1 MSRLPGGVGAER
13 SRHPPRGQGA
23 GLARAW
29 RARPA
34 TRWPR
39 RAPCGHRRRRRR
51 SEPPN
56 RAENTVRRTIF
67 VAAALAAVLT
77 AGGAAAQDYPN
88 RPIRLVVAFAAG
100 GTTDFVARQLAEK
113 AKASLGQNI
122 VVENKPGANGAIGSE
137 YVAKSEPDGYT
148 LFFSTA
154 GALAINPSMR
164 SDLPYDPIK
173 DFTPIVPV
181 ARNTVLFA
189 VNPTLGVATAQE
201 MIARAK
207 EKPGTI
213 TVAITGVGAIS
224 HLAIEMLQVAAG
236 IKLQYVPYRG
246 AGQAVADF
254 IGGQLNA
261 MSAEVPVLM
270 PQIKAGKAAI
280 LAVSAQNRS
289 DVLPEVPTFA
299 ELGYPDVIADN
310 WSGVLAPPKTP
321 AAIVA
326 RLNQAFNAE
335 VRRRFAENGVSTIGG
350 TPEDLTE
357 LIKSETARWR
367 KVVKET
373 GVKSE

>member
-1 MSRLPGGVGAER
+1 V
-13 SRHPPRGQGA
+13 
-23 GLARAW
+23 
-29 RARPA
+29 
-34 TRWPR
+34 
-39 RAPCGHRRRRRR
+39 
-51 SEPPN
+51 
-56 RAENTVRRTIF
+56 
-67 VAAALAAVLT
+67 LAAVLA
-77 AGGAAAQDYPN
+77 AGGAAAQDYPT
-88 RPIRLVVAFAAG
+88 RPIRLIVAFAAG
-100 GTTDFVARQLAEK
+100 GTTDFVARQLAER

-122 VVENKPGANGAIGSE
+122 VVENKPGANGAIGAE
-137 YVAKSEPDGYT
+137 FVAKSEPDGYT

-224 HLAIEMLQVAAG
+224 HLAIEMLQIAAG

-270 PQIKAGKAAI
+270 PQIKAGKATI

-321 AAIVA
+321 PAIVA
-326 RLNQAFNAE
+326 RLNQAFNAVVRDPE

-373 GVKSE
+373 GVKGGE

>member
-1 MSRLPGGVGAER
+1 M
-13 SRHPPRGQGA
+13 
-23 GLARAW
+23 
-29 RARPA
+29 
-34 TRWPR
+34 
-39 RAPCGHRRRRRR
+39 RR
-51 SEPPN
+51 SSF
-56 RAENTVRRTIF
+56 I
-67 VAAALAAVLT
+67 AATLAAVLA

-100 GTTDFVARQLAEK
+100 GTTDFVARQLAER

-122 VVENKPGANGAIGSE
+122 VVENKPGANGAIGAE
-137 YVAKSEPDGYT
+137 FVAKSEPDGYT

-154 GALAINPSMR
+154 GALAINPTMR

-224 HLAIEMLQVAAG
+224 HLAIEMLQIAAG

-270 PQIKAGKAAI
+270 PQIKAGKATI

-289 DVLPEVPTFA
+289 EVLPEVPTFA

-321 AAIVA
+321 PAIVA
-326 RLNQAFNAE
+326 RLNQAFNAVVRDPE

-357 LIKSETARWR
+357 LIKSETSRWR

-373 GVKSE
+373 GVKGE

>member
-1 MSRLPGGVGAER
+1 V
-13 SRHPPRGQGA
+13 
-23 GLARAW
+23 
-29 RARPA
+29 
-34 TRWPR
+34 
-39 RAPCGHRRRRRR
+39 RR
-51 SEPPN
+51 SSFI
-56 RAENTVRRTIF
+56 AT
-67 VAAALAAVLT
+67 ALAVVLV
-77 AGGAAAQDYPN
+77 AGGAAAQDYPT
-88 RPIRLVVAFAAG
+88 RPIRLIVAFAAG
-100 GTTDFVARQLAEK
+100 GTTDFVARQLAER

-122 VVENKPGANGAIGSE
+122 VVENKPGANGAIGAE
-137 YVAKSEPDGYT
+137 FVAKSEPDGYT

-173 DFTPIVPV
+173 DFTPIVPI

-224 HLAIEMLQVAAG
+224 HLAIEMLQIAAG
-236 IKLQYVPYRG
+236 IKMQYVPYRG

-270 PQIKAGKAAI
+270 PQIKAGKAKI

-326 RLNQAFNAE
+326 RLNQAFNAVVRDPE

-357 LIKSETARWR
+357 LIKSETTRWR

-373 GVKSE
+373 GVKGE

>member
-1 MSRLPGGVGAER
+1 V
-13 SRHPPRGQGA
+13 
-23 GLARAW
+23 
-29 RARPA
+29 
-34 TRWPR
+34 
-39 RAPCGHRRRRRR
+39 RR
-51 SEPPN
+51 SPII
-56 RAENTVRRTIF
+56 AAA
-67 VAAALAAVLT
+67 VAAILA
-77 AGGAAAQDYPN
+77 AGGAAAQDYPS

-100 GTTDFVARQLAEK
+100 GTTDFVARQIAEK
-113 AKASLGQNI
+113 AKASLGQSI
-122 VVENKPGANGAIGSE
+122 VVENKPGANGAIGADF
-137 YVAKSEPDGYT
+137 VAKAEPDGYT

-173 DFTPIVPV
+173 DFTPIVPI

-224 HLAIEMLQVAAG
+224 HLAIEMLQLAAG

-270 PQIKAGKAAI
+270 PQIKAGKAKI

-289 DVLPEVPTFA
+289 DVLPDVPTFA
-299 ELGYPDVIADN
+299 ELGYPGVVADN
-310 WSGVLAPPKTP
+310 WSGVLAPPNTP
-321 AAIVA
+321 PAIVA
-326 RLNQAFNAE
+326 KLNQAFNVVVRDPE
-335 VRRRFAENGVSTIGG
+335 VRRRFAENGVSTMGG
-350 TPEDLTE
+350 TPEELTE
-357 LIKSETARWR
+357 LIRSETARWR

-373 GVKSE
+373 GVKAE

>member
-1 MSRLPGGVGAER
+1 M
-13 SRHPPRGQGA
+13 
-23 GLARAW
+23 
-29 RARPA
+29 
-34 TRWPR
+34 
-39 RAPCGHRRRRRR
+39 RR
-51 SEPPN
+51 SS
-56 RAENTVRRTIF
+56 F
-67 VAAALAAVLT
+67 VAAVLAAALA

-100 GTTDFVARQLAEK
+100 GTTDFVARQLAER
-113 AKASLGQNI
+113 AKASLGQSI
-122 VVENKPGANGAIGSE
+122 VVENKPGANGAIGAE

-154 GALAINPSMR
+154 GALAINPTMR

-224 HLAIEMLQVAAG
+224 HLAIEMLQIAAG

-270 PQIKAGKAAI
+270 PQIKAGKATI

-326 RLNQAFNAE
+326 RLNQAFNAVVRDPE

>member
-1 MSRLPGGVGAER
+1 
-13 SRHPPRGQGA
+13 
-23 GLARAW
+23 
-29 RARPA
+29 
-34 TRWPR
+34 
-39 RAPCGHRRRRRR
+39 
-51 SEPPN
+51 
-56 RAENTVRRTIF
+56 VRRNSIVAAA
-67 VAAALAAVLT
+67 VAAALA
-77 AGGAAAQDYPN
+77 AGGAAAQDYPS

-100 GTTDFVARQLAEK
+100 GTTDFVARQIAEK
-113 AKASLGQNI
+113 AKASLGQSI
-122 VVENKPGANGAIGSE
+122 VVENKPGANGAIGADF
-137 YVAKSEPDGYT
+137 VAKAEPDGYT

-173 DFTPIVPV
+173 DFTPIVPI

-189 VNPTLGVATAQE
+189 VNPTLGVSTAQE

-224 HLAIEMLQVAAG
+224 HLAIEMLQAAAG

-270 PQIKAGKAAI
+270 PQIKAGKAKI
-280 LAVSAQNRS
+280 LAVSAQSRS
-289 DVLPEVPTFA
+289 DVLPDVPTFV
-299 ELGYPDVIADN
+299 ELGYPDVVADN
-310 WSGVLAPPKTP
+310 WSGVLAPPNTP
-321 AAIVA
+321 PAIVA
-326 RLNQAFNAE
+326 KLNQAFNAVVRDPE
-335 VRRRFAENGVSTIGG
+335 VRRRFADNGVSTIGG
-350 TPEDLTE
+350 TPEELTE
-357 LIKSETARWR
+357 LIRSETARWR

-373 GVKSE
+373 GVKAE

>member
-1 MSRLPGGVGAER
+1 M
-13 SRHPPRGQGA
+13 
-23 GLARAW
+23 
-29 RARPA
+29 
-34 TRWPR
+34 
-39 RAPCGHRRRRRR
+39 
-51 SEPPN
+51 
-56 RAENTVRRTIF
+56 RRTSFI
-67 VAAALAAVLT
+67 AAALAAALA

-100 GTTDFVARQLAEK
+100 GTTDFVARQLAER
-113 AKASLGQNI
+113 AKASLGQSI
-122 VVENKPGANGAIGSE
+122 VVENKPGANGAIGAE

-154 GALAINPSMR
+154 GALAINPTMR

-224 HLAIEMLQVAAG
+224 HLAIEMLQIAAG

-270 PQIKAGKAAI
+270 PQIKAGKATI

-326 RLNQAFNAE
+326 RLNQAFNAVVRDPE

>member
-1 MSRLPGGVGAER
+1 M
-13 SRHPPRGQGA
+13 
-23 GLARAW
+23 LAI
-29 RARPA
+29 
-34 TRWPR
+34 
-39 RAPCGHRRRRRR
+39 
-51 SEPPN
+51 
-56 RAENTVRRTIF
+56 V
-67 VAAALAAVLT
+67 LA
-77 AGGAAAQDYPN
+77 AGGAAAQDYPS
-88 RPIRLVVAFAAG
+88 RPIRMIVAFAAG

-113 AKASLGQNI
+113 AKAYLGQSI
-122 VVENKPGANGAIGSE
+122 VVENKPGANGAIGADF
-137 YVAKSEPDGYT
+137 VAKSEPDGYT

-164 SDLPYDPIK
+164 TDLPYDPIK
-173 DFTPIVPV
+173 DFTPIVPT

-224 HLAIEMLQVAAG
+224 HLAIEMLQLAAG

-270 PQIKAGKAAI
+270 PQIKAGKAKI
-280 LAVSAQNRS
+280 LAVSAQSRS

-299 ELGYPDVIADN
+299 ELGYPDVVADN
-310 WSGVLAPPKTP
+310 WSGVLAPPNTP
-321 AAIVA
+321 PAIVA
-326 RLNQAFNAE
+326 RLNQAFNAVVRDPE

-350 TPEDLTE
+350 TPQDLTE
-357 LIKSETARWR
+357 LIRSETARWR

-373 GVKSE
+373 GVKSGE

>member
-1 MSRLPGGVGAER
+1 M
-13 SRHPPRGQGA
+13 
-23 GLARAW
+23 
-29 RARPA
+29 
-34 TRWPR
+34 
-39 RAPCGHRRRRRR
+39 RR
-51 SEPPN
+51 SS
-56 RAENTVRRTIF
+56 F
-67 VAAALAAVLT
+67 VAAALAAVLA

-100 GTTDFVARQLAEK
+100 GTTDFVARQLAER
-113 AKASLGQNI
+113 AKASLGQSI
-122 VVENKPGANGAIGSE
+122 VVENKPGANGAIGAE

-154 GALAINPSMR
+154 GALAINPTMR

-224 HLAIEMLQVAAG
+224 HLAIEMLQIAAG

-270 PQIKAGKAAI
+270 PQIKAGKATI

-326 RLNQAFNAE
+326 RLNQAFNAVVRDPE

>member
-1 MSRLPGGVGAER
+1 M
-13 SRHPPRGQGA
+13 
-23 GLARAW
+23 
-29 RARPA
+29 
-34 TRWPR
+34 
-39 RAPCGHRRRRRR
+39 RR
-51 SEPPN
+51 SS
-56 RAENTVRRTIF
+56 F
-67 VAAALAAVLT
+67 VAAALAAVLA

-100 GTTDFVARQLAEK
+100 GTTDFVARQLAER
-113 AKASLGQNI
+113 AKASLGQSI
-122 VVENKPGANGAIGSE
+122 VVENKPGANGAIGAE

-154 GALAINPSMR
+154 GALAINPTMR

-224 HLAIEMLQVAAG
+224 HLAIEMLQIAAG

-270 PQIKAGKAAI
+270 PQIKAGKATI

-321 AAIVA
+321 PAIVA
-326 RLNQAFNAE
+326 RLNQAFNAVVRDPE

>member
-1 MSRLPGGVGAER
+1 VR
-13 SRHPPRGQGA
+13 S
-23 GLARAW
+23 
-29 RARPA
+29 
-34 TRWPR
+34 
-39 RAPCGHRRRRRR
+39 
-51 SEPPN
+51 SSF
-56 RAENTVRRTIF
+56 I
-67 VAAALAAVLT
+67 AAALATVLL

-88 RPIRLVVAFAAG
+88 RPIRLIVAFAAG
-100 GTTDFVARQLAEK
+100 GTTDFVARQIAEK
-113 AKASLGQNI
+113 AKASLGQSI
-122 VVENKPGANGAIGSE
+122 VVENKPGANGAIGADF
-137 YVAKSEPDGYT
+137 VAKAEPDGYT

-164 SDLPYDPIK
+164 SDLPYDPVK

-207 EKPGTI
+207 KQPGTI

-224 HLAIEMLQVAAG
+224 HLAIEMLQLAAG

-270 PQIKAGKAAI
+270 PQIKAGKAKI

-289 DVLPEVPTFA
+289 DVLPDVPTFV
-299 ELGYPDVIADN
+299 ELGYPDVVADN
-310 WSGVLAPPKTP
+310 WSGVLAPAKTP
-321 AAIVA
+321 PAIVA
-326 RLNQAFNAE
+326 RLNRAFNAVVQNPE
-335 VRRRFAENGVSTIGG
+335 VRRRFADNGVSTIGG
-350 TPEDLTE
+350 TPEDLAE
-357 LIKSETARWR
+357 LIRGETARWR

-373 GVKSE
+373 GVKAE